1 MLKKIIE
8 NSNVDAVLITDMYNL
23 RYFTGFTGTTGM
35 ALATKEGK
43 FFFSDFRYKEQA
55 TKQVEEKG
63 FKFVEVGRNSL
74 DKVKEIIDKFGIKKV
89 GFEDLNMTFNYYK
102 KIEELF
108 KVELLALGSALS
120 NQRLI
125 KKDFEIEN
133 IKKAT
138 EISDIAFAETI
149 KIVKAGMSEKDVAA
163 HLEYIQRKL
172 GAEDKSFNTIVASGY
187 RSALPHGVAS
197 DKKIGNNELVT
208 TDFGAYYN
216 GYVSDVTRTFF
227 VGDKI
232 EDKQRE
238 IYNIVLE
245 ANLLAIKH
253 VKAGMKGSE
262 LDKIARDYIA
272 GKGYGDN
279 FGHGLGHGIGLEI
292 HEAPTVSPLG
302 DIVLEEN
309 MLITIEPGI
318 YIEGYGGVRIE
329 DDVIVKKDGCVV
341 LNKTSKELLMIG

>member
-8 NSNVDAVLITDMYNL
+8 NSNVDAIFITDMYNL

-35 ALATKEGK
+35 ALATKEGN

-253 VKAGMKGSE
+253 VKVGMKGSE

>member
-8 NSNVDAVLITDMYNL
+8 NSNVDAIFITDMYNL

-341 LNKTSKELLMIG
+341 LNKTSKELLMTG

>member
-8 NSNVDAVLITDMYNL
+8 NSNVDAIFITDMYNL

-35 ALATKEGK
+35 ALATKEGN

-133 IKKAT
+133 IKKAI